1 MKLTKKAELNSFFE
15 VSQKYKLEQ
24 ANITIPVNNTTFI
37 FFIVILLLPVVICKC
52 DYDAIATSANAFSGV
67 HRT

>member
-24 ANITIPVNNTTFI
+24 ANITIPVNSTIFI
-37 FFIVILLLPVVICKC
+37 FFILILLLPLVICKC
-52 DYDAIATSANAFSGV
+52 DYDAIATSDDPFSGV
-67 HRT
+67 HST

>member
-24 ANITIPVNNTTFI
+24 AKMRMPASNI
-37 FFIVILLLPVVICKC
+37 VVI
-52 DYDAIATSANAFSGV
+52 FLL
-67 HRT
+67 

>member
-24 ANITIPVNNTTFI
+24 ANMIMPAGNIVVI
-37 FFIVILLLPVVICKC
+37 FFYKQ
-52 DYDAIATSANAFSGV
+52 
-67 HRT
+67 